1 MQKPRN
7 SAASKP
13 RNRVLPSPP
22 LRSRLKILTFVLALA
37 LAARL
42 GGVPLIDA
50 DEGRNA
56 EVGREMAA
64 SNDYVLP
71 RLNALPYLD
80 KPIVYF
86 AAEAA
91 AMEILGP
98 TETAARLPAY
108 LFTLATALL
117 VFLFGRRVFD
127 EDRAWIAASIFLA
140 TPLTIAFA
148 RTVIFDSALTFFI
161 TAATMAFYLA
171 IETPQ
176 RRWSILAWIAVGFGI
191 LTKGPVAIVLP
202 LFVAVP
208 HAIRRRRFGAPWSLV
223 GIIACAAVVAPWVW
237 AVMQQVPDFL
247 HYVVVT
253 ETAARL
259 ATDEL
264 QRTGPP
270 WYFLPY
276 LVVGTVPWSIV
287 LVTSW
292 RELRG
297 RYGAIAYLLLWI
309 AVPLVFFS
317 LSQSKRPQYILPL
330 MVPISLLA
338 GAIWQEA
345 RTRIAAIAL
354 ALFGALLL
362 VLTYGT
368 KLASKLQ
375 EPEMVRPAMLSAT
388 LMGIVFLLC
397 GALALSKRRDL
408 ALAALA
414 IPMIALPLVAEPVL
428 DAIALRRSSQ
438 SFAQSLEPHL
448 TPATRVVGIE
458 AFTGSLIFYLR
469 RPVFVASP
477 DGSEWTS
484 NYILRRYERYATN
497 PSSTLK
503 PLAWAARE
511 AATPSAPTV
520 FIARN
525 HDVQANAMLLSRGLR
540 EIARSSR
547 LTAYTR

>member
-1 MQKPRN
+1 M
-7 SAASKP
+7 
-13 RNRVLPSPP
+13 
-22 LRSRLKILTFVLALA
+22 RSRLKILTFALALA
-37 LAARL
+37 LSARL
-42 GGVPLIDA
+42 GSVPLIDA

-91 AMEILGP
+91 AMEVLGP

-117 VFLFGRRVFD
+117 VFFFARRVFD
-127 EDRAWIAASIFLA
+127 ADRAWIATSIFLA

-171 IETPQ
+171 IETPE
-176 RRWSILAWIAVGFGI
+176 RRWSIVAWIAIGFGI

-208 HAIRRRRFGAPWSLV
+208 HSIRRRRFGAPWPPI
-223 GIIACAAVVAPWVW
+223 GIVACAAIVAPWVW
-237 AVMQQVPDFL
+237 AVMQQVPDFFQ
-247 HYVVVT
+247 YVVVT

-259 ATDEL
+259 ATSEL

-276 LVVGTVPWSIV
+276 LVGGALPWSIV

-292 RELRG
+292 REVRG
-297 RYGAIAYLLLWI
+297 RHGAVVYLLLWVI
-309 AVPLVFFS
+309 VPLVFFS

-330 MVPISLLA
+330 MVPVALLA

-345 RTRIAAIAL
+345 RTRIAAAVL
-354 ALFGALLL
+354 AAFGALLL

-368 KLASKLQ
+368 KLAGRLQ

-388 LMGIVFLLC
+388 LMGVVFLIG

-414 IPMIALPLVAEPVL
+414 IPMIALPLVGEPVQK
-428 DAIALRRSSQ
+428 AIALRRSSQ
-438 SFAQSLEPHL
+438 SFARKLEPHL
-448 TPATRVVGIE
+448 TPATRVIGIE

-484 NYILRRYERYATN
+484 NYILRRYERYAAN
-497 PSSTLK
+497 PASTLK
-503 PLAWAARE
+503 PLGWAATQ
-511 AATPSAPTV
+511 AAACCAPTV

-525 HDVQANAMLLSRGLR
+525 HDADAKAMLESRGLR

-547 LTAYTR
+547 LTAYSR